1 MAKRGKALFKA
12 VCLGKCKSRD
22 LPARLNLSSL
32 APKMNRL
39 WEASIREIES
49 GVVREHAALLVWE
62 REKLRLTNIVE
73 GADDEVVPEYELTSE
88 QQLVG
93 TFHTHPYVT
102 GKMGIAFSG
111 TDIAS
116 AIADGEN
123 LSIVHSGNQI
133 AALARTEFTPRIVDE
148 KTILKEEKELL
159 RFYRET
165 IISPQA
171 ILKINLIFCKHYNLG
186 YYLGNITGQLRL
198 KFQP

>member
-1 MAKRGKALFKA
+1 MAKRGKALFKS

-22 LPARLNLSSL
+22 LPARLNLSSI
-32 APKMNRL
+32 ASEMNRL
-39 WEASIREIES
+39 WEASVREIAS

-62 REKLRLTNIVE
+62 RDGLRLTNIVE
-73 GADDEVVPEYELTSE
+73 GADDEVVPEYELASG
-88 QQLVG
+88 QQFVG

-133 AALARTEFTPRIVDE
+133 TALVRTELTPPIVDE
-148 KTILKEEKELL
+148 KAILKQEKELL
-159 RFYRET
+159 KFYRKTIFSPQT
-165 IISPQA
+165 II
-171 ILKINLIFCKHYNLG
+171 KINLIFCRQYNLG